1 MGRVASRLLPGAKR
15 PGAGRSVASAEIRMT
30 TAIILLAMV
39 VTLLLLRLAAWQ
51 GLYLGAR
58 LFARSSVRFRR
69 SRTRE
74 QLASWWA
81 TLRSAFPAM
90 TRWLEA
96 RLSPSQFEGLPLT
109 LVAIA
114 GVYAAA
120 LLGGLVEQLLEADD
134 LVRLD
139 EWVNRQL
146 APLRTDG
153 MLTVFAWMT
162 DLGGSATFVAVALA
176 TTGLL
181 WTQRRSQIITPLWVT
196 IIGSQFTTYL
206 GKYVLERQR
215 PEFVTEVVA
224 VTPSFPSGHATSAMA
239 VYGFIAYIVARDL
252 AGPRQ
257 RFEVIYWTAVG
268 VVLIGFSRML
278 LSLHYA
284 SDVVAGFLVGGFW
297 LLLGIA
303 LAEKMGGRDS
313 A

>member
-1 MGRVASRLLPGAKR
+1 MTLSLLL
-15 PGAGRSVASAEIRMT
+15 
-30 TAIILLAMV
+30 LLAMV
-39 VTLLLLRLAAWQ
+39 VTLLLLRLAAWW
-51 GLYLGAR
+51 GLCLGSR
-58 LFARSSVRFRR
+58 LFASSVVLFRQG
-69 SRTRE
+69 RTQE
-74 QLASWWA
+74 QIASWWVRLG
-81 TLRSAFPAM
+81 TWFPAM

-96 RLSPSQFEGLPLT
+96 RLTTSRFNGLPLT
-109 LVAIA
+109 LVVLAA
-114 GVYAAA
+114 LYAAA
-120 LLGGLVEQLLEADD
+120 LLGGLVEQLLEADE

-146 APLRTDG
+146 APLRTEG
-153 MLTVFAWMT
+153 MLTVFTWIT

-181 WTQRRSQIITPLWVT
+181 WAHRRGRIITPLWVT
-196 IIGSQFTTYL
+196 IIGSQLTTYA

-252 AGPRQ
+252 VVPRQ
-257 RFEVIYWTAVG
+257 RFEVIYWTAV
-268 VVLIGFSRML
+268 VIALIGFSRML

-284 SDVVAGFLVGGFW
+284 SDVAAGLLVGGFW
-297 LLLGIA
+297 LLLGLA
-303 LAEKMGGRDS
+303 LAEKMHRRDP